1 MIPLA
6 EARRVV
12 FDACPLRAPEPMTV
26 DAVLGC
32 VLGLPVVAAVSVPPF
47 TNSAV
52 DGFAVRAADVTHAPV
67 ELETVD
73 TVVAGSALSLRLEPG
88 RAIRIMTGAPL
99 PEGADAVCMVED
111 TTVNGAGGAVVIGTA
126 VAPGENVR
134 RSGEDIAAGERLF
147 EAGTVLGPAQIGVL
161 ASVGLAQVT
170 VHRRLRIGVL
180 STGDE
185 LVAVGQTLAPGRIWD
200 SNRPLLIAAA
210 RAAGFEAVDLGIAP
224 DDERALAE
232 AFADASGRCDAVLTS
247 GGVSMGERD
256 LVKVVLERLA
266 PGSMRWMQ
274 IAIKPAKPFAFGV
287 LAQGATPVFGLPG
300 NPVSSLVSFEL
311 LARPALRRMAG
322 HHRIDRPSVVVTAS
336 EALSRRPDGKTHFAR
351 VVVHREETGE
361 LRAVPVVGQQSH
373 QLHALA
379 GANGLAVLPDG
390 TGVGVGGTVDV
401 LLLDSED
408 ALGAARTS
416 VLRLLGEPPAD
427 SGTGGR

>member
-12 FDACPLRAPEPMTV
+12 FDACPLRAPEPMAV

-52 DGFAVRAADVTHAPV
+52 DGFAVRAADVSGAPV
-67 ELETVD
+67 ELKAVD
-73 TVVAGSALSLRLEPG
+73 TVVAGSASSPRLEPG

-111 TTVNGAGGAVVIGTA
+111 TTVAGGGTVVIGTA
-126 VAPGENVR
+126 VAPGANVR
-134 RSGEDIAAGERLF
+134 RPGEDIAAGERLF

-170 VHRRLRIGVL
+170 VHRRLRVGVL

-185 LVAVGQTLAPGRIWD
+185 LTAVGQALAPGRIWD

-210 RAAGFEAVDLGIAP
+210 RASGFEAVDLGIAP

-287 LAQGATPVFGLPG
+287 LAQGTTPVFGLPG

-322 HHRIDRPSVVVTAS
+322 HHRIDRPVVPALAS

-351 VVVHREETGE
+351 VVVHRDEAGE

-390 TGVGVGGTVDV
+390 TGVGVGGAVDV
-401 LLLDSED
+401 LLLDAEE

-416 VLRLLGEPPAD
+416 VLRLLGEPPVD